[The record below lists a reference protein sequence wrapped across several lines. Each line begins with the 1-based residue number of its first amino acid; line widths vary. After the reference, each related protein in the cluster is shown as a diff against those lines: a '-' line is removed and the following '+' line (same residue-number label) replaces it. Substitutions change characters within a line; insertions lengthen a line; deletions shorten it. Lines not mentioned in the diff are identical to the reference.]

1 MVSDG
6 EIVDGQFSI
15 DCVFWYFEDCGMYA
29 GSRMV
34 IVLDLHHTK
43 VLYVI

>member
-15 DCVFWYFEDCGMYA
+15 DCVFWYFEDCGM
-29 GSRMV
+29 SM
-34 IVLDLHHTK
+34 IVCRK
-43 VLYVI
+43 